1 MEFLIQYHLENNS
14 LLLDHYYSKA
24 LNICSALNSHLLNK
38 AQASFIKGNSSP
50 LYISAVEA
58 SEDCDNCVVQVEAT
72 ASLPS
77 HLASS

>member
-38 AQASFIKGNSSP
+38 AQASFIKGNSFP
-50 LYISAVEA
+50 LYISVVEA
-58 SEDCDNCVVQVEAT
+58 SEDCDN
-72 ASLPS
+72 
-77 HLASS
+77 